1 MFAVSFIAI
10 CLMIDT
16 DDVEVCPETK
26 TYTLAV
32 SGAFIDW
39 RRLFIIT
46 EIRQHLTFPS
56 WCLWNNLG
64 TSEPTDIKHIC

>member
-1 MFAVSFIAI
+1 MFAVSSIAI

-32 SGAFIDW
+32 SGAYIDW
-39 RRLFIIT
+39 RRLFNSSQ
-46 EIRQHLTFPS
+46 EID
-56 WCLWNNLG
+56 N
-64 TSEPTDIKHIC
+64 I